1 MVIKMQYKPKS
12 KKSKIKPII
21 NKIINN
27 AISAYKEFYE
37 EELNVELTKEE
48 VIKLLN
54 AELDDELELNPII
67 LDEQETKEFE
77 AICKRNYDIYLD
89 SGTLTKEGKWTTKN
103 RLVPLYIATK
113 LHQEGLELP
122 ISTSVTK
129 YDDNLIIKI
138 YRSDS
143 YT

>member
-67 LDEQETKEFE
+67 FDEQETKEFE

-143 YT
+143 YI

>member
-1 MVIKMQYKPKS
+1 MQYKPKS
-12 KKSKIKPII
+12 KKKSKIKPII
-21 NKIINN
+21 NKIIDN

-122 ISTSVTK
+122 LSVSVTK